1 MKVYN
6 PMVKNKNNKIMTGNE
21 SKTDVFT
28 KFFLL
33 NYSLLFFL
41 GSRLMLDLAAQDITP
56 ERCNKAHGFAEIC
69 PGAPEGRCR
78 LCKYINILLLP
89 LINRIINRIIMYL

>member
-1 MKVYN
+1 
-6 PMVKNKNNKIMTGNE
+6 
-21 SKTDVFT
+21 
-28 KFFLL
+28 
-33 NYSLLFFL
+33 
-41 GSRLMLDLAAQDITP
+41 MLDLAAQDITP